1 MSRGIKRSRDAI
13 ALLITVLFVIV
24 ITVAIGYALRQVN
37 TAAQIVK
44 EESSIYQNSMIV
56 EDVLRVLQSSPDI
69 ARVADANSSEELFVL
84 LSQSS
89 FIPLE
94 SSGISIVIKLS
105 SARAKINPSSL
116 SAEGVVGLREYMS
129 MQMVSNDYVDILLD
143 CMGGIKV
150 DGSYNSAI
158 FNEHPYLF
166 RDYIVSAEHLEKIND
181 FFAREYNDN
190 SLKRVAFEKLFYFGD
205 DTNTT
210 VDLNYAT
217 TEVWEMMLGTN
228 KERARMLSSGA
239 GLYSD
244 IDSLQL
250 SSDELERL
258 ARFSTSFFEP
268 VVLVELEIEQQ
279 GSSAYIRFEY
289 DLKSKKGSN
298 FVYEI

>member
-1 MSRGIKRSRDAI
+1 MQQSKNAI

-24 ITVAIGYALRQVN
+24 ITVAIGYSLRQVN
-37 TAAQIVK
+37 VAAAIVK
-44 EESSIYQNSMIV
+44 DESALYQNSMIV
-56 EDVLRVLQSSPDI
+56 EDVLRVLQNSPDI
-69 ARVADANSSEELFVL
+69 ARVADANSSEELFIL

-94 SSGISIVIKLS
+94 SAGVSMVIKLS

-116 SAEGVVGLREYMS
+116 SKEGIVAFREYMS
-129 MQMVSNDYVDILLD
+129 MKMVSNDYVDILLD

-166 RDYIVSAEHLEKIND
+166 RDSIASQKHLERIND

-190 SLKRVAFEKLFYFGD
+190 SLRRVAFENLFYLGG
-205 DTNTT
+205 DTNATI
-210 VDLNYAT
+210 DLNYAT
-217 TEVWEMMLGTN
+217 TELWEMMLGTN

-244 IDSLQL
+244 SESLQL
-250 SSDELERL
+250 SNDEAERL
-258 ARFSTSFFEP
+258 ARFKTSFFEP
-268 VVLVELEIEQQ
+268 VVLVELEIEQNE
-279 GSSAYIRFEY
+279 SRASIRFEY